1 MTRWPKKSKRKVKR
15 RNRQKEKEL
24 ALEKAD
30 LEHQGDLA
38 AQKSALE
45 KENAKAL
52 SAKEKVFSKKLA
64 LQKRLLAEVAEELE

>member
-1 MTRWPKKSKRKVKR
+1 TEQKLNDQAEREAAKLT
-15 RNRQKEKEL
+15 KEKEL
-24 ALEKAD
+24 ALEKAEHD
-30 LEHQGDLA
+30 HQGDLA

-52 SAKEKVFSKKLA
+52 SAKEKVFSKKLS